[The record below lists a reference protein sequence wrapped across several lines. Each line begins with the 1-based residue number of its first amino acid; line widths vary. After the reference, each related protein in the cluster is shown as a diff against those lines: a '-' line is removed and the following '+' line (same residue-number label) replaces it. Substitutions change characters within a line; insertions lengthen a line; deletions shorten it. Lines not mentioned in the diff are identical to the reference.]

1 MSCKIEGYKSAI
13 KLFDEISDAEV
24 RNVLSNIGDKAVS
37 SMSSAVAVDTGATR
51 ESIKKTIRKVEE
63 GIKLSVRIKK
73 EYYMYQEYG
82 ASTSNPKN
90 VQKVFRALRGIDDIA
105 IKQLEELVVK
115 RK

>member
-1 MSCKIEGYKSAI
+1 MSCKIDGYKSAI

-37 SMSSAVAVDTGATR
+37 SMSSAVAVDTGGAKG
-51 ESIKKTIRKVEE
+51 SIKKTIRKVEE

-73 EYYMYQEYG
+73 EYYMYQEFG
-82 ASTSNPKN
+82 ASTSNPRN
-90 VQKVFRALRGIDDIA
+90 VQRVFRALNGIDDIA

-115 RK
+115 R